1 MSVEVKAENDR
12 QKRAKRVI
20 LIKRILII
28 LLLMTVI
35 LPTVL
40 CIILFIRIHTLEQR
54 VTTLSE
60 VNRREAVQLA
70 IEEESQRVAQQAEE
84 QRLEAAAAAEE
95 KTRDEN
101 RRKIY
106 LTFDDGPSA
115 NTGEI
120 LDILKEKNVKAT
132 FFVVGKKGA
141 DSQASYKRITAEGHT
156 LGMHSYSHDYKEIYD
171 SLDSYKKDLLKL
183 QDYLLE
189 VTGVQSR
196 FTRFPGGSSNKVSRV
211 DMRQL
216 IDFLDAEGIAYF
228 DWNISSGDAESAGIS
243 VQELVSNCTDFIKGK
258 CNSMIL
264 MHDANNK
271 HRTVEALPLIIDKL
285 QEMDNIEILPITED
299 TVPVRHVLK

>member
-1 MSVEVKAENDR
+1 MSVDVKAENDR

-60 VNRREAVQLA
+60 INRREAVQLA

-120 LDILKEKNVKAT
+120 LDILREKNIKAT

-141 DSQASYKRITAEGHT
+141 DSQASYKRIAAEGHT

-171 SLDSYKKDLLKL
+171 SLDSYKMDLLKL

-243 VQELVSNCTDFIKGK
+243 VQELVSNCTDFIMEK
-258 CNSMIL
+258 CNSIIL

-285 QEMDNIEILPITED
+285 QEMENIEILPITED